1 MFVHLYS
8 QLFPNMKKQEILE
21 TIQHITAA
29 AKSPTNTFLCNGA
42 WLSQEAAILF
52 WTRVLEREFNSPFI
66 GQIRYVKRL
75 DSTYSKV
82 SYNKVLQQFDGETW
96 NDVDEANISWET
108 PKQEEKYNKAQA
120 KEYQFR

>member
-1 MFVHLYS
+1 
-8 QLFPNMKKQEILE
+8 MK
-21 TIQHITAA
+21 
-29 AKSPTNTFLCNGA
+29 P
-42 WLSQEAAILF
+42 
-52 WTRVLEREFNSPFI
+52 PFI

-108 PKQEEKYNKAQA
+108 PKQEEKYDKAQA